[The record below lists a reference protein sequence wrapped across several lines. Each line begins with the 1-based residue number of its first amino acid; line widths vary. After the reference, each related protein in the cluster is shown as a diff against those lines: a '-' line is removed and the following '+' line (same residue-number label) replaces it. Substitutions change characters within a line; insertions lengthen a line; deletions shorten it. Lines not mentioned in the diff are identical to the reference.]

1 LKSKW
6 LFFADSI
13 ANAKRCRL
21 MCKRGYSCCWQ
32 RQPYPFGDSLKHFF
46 AAL

>member
-1 LKSKW
+1 VVIS
-6 LFFADSI
+6 FAHSI
-13 ANAKRCRL
+13 ANEKTLSPDVQERL
-21 MCKRGYSCCWQ
+21 RGCWQ